1 MSKASDALAARAART
16 AARPPTPEPT
26 TETAP
31 LVAPRAQPVRIT
43 LDLSPITHHNLLDW
57 CRQAAVTLQLPK
69 VPAASL
75 IRALLVQLDHDPALA
90 ERVLPDV
97 LRDVEENRRRK

>member
-1 MSKASDALAARAART
+1 VSKASDALAGRAART

-26 TETAP
+26 TEAAP
-31 LVAPRAQPVRIT
+31 LVTPRAQPVRIT
-43 LDLSPITHHNLLDW
+43 LDLAPITHHNLLDW
-57 CRQAAVTLQLPK
+57 CRQAAITLQVPK

-90 ERVLPDV
+90 ERLLPDV